1 MKRAL
6 ALVLGV
12 AILLLILTQTLGTN
26 TKATPNYITPTDVVE
41 NRFEVSRLLASAKA
55 KSERKEAVPTP
66 TPSPSPTPVAT
77 PTLPALEEEVIN
89 PSVSLV
95 AKEQTGQEIAGVLLT
110 YYDCDTEG
118 YCGVTKSGVS
128 LQKGGRYAA
137 CDPNYWPFGTRMIIV
152 GDPNQ
157 YIWTCVDTGSAVIGP
172 AHWDVWFY
180 NQADGKDYL
189 KTVGTTVTIK
199 ILP

>member
-1 MKRAL
+1 MTRTFLLVLGLAVILLLFPNTTTKVTPNYPTSTDVVDNQHEISRAL
-6 ALVLGV
+6 ALLRSAESRG
-12 AILLLILTQTLGTN
+12 
-26 TKATPNYITPTDVVE
+26 KEVVP
-41 NRFEVSRLLASAKA
+41 A
-55 KSERKEAVPTP
+55 P

-77 PTLPALEEEVIN
+77 PALPALEEEVN
-89 PSVSLV
+89 PSVSPL
-95 AKEQTGQEIAGVLLT
+95 AKEPTGQEIAGVLIT
-110 YYDCDTEG
+110 YYNCDTEG

-157 YIWTCVDTGSAVIGP
+157 YIWTCVDTGSAVIGS

-180 NQADGKDYL
+180 NQADGEAYL
-189 KTVGTTVTIK
+189 KTVGTTATIK

>member
-1 MKRAL
+1 MTRTFLLVLGLAVILLLFPNTNTKVTPNYPTSTDVVDNQHEISRAL
-6 ALVLGV
+6 ALLRSAESRGKEVVL
-12 AILLLILTQTLGTN
+12 
-26 TKATPNYITPTDVVE
+26 
-41 NRFEVSRLLASAKA
+41 
-55 KSERKEAVPTP
+55 TP

-77 PTLPALEEEVIN
+77 PALPALKEEVN
-89 PSVSLV
+89 PSVSPL
-95 AKEQTGQEIAGVLLT
+95 AKEPTGQEIAGVLLT

>member
-1 MKRAL
+1 MTRTFLLVLGLAVILLLFPNTTTKVTPNYPTSTDVVDNQHEISRAL
-6 ALVLGV
+6 ALLRSAESRGKEVVL
-12 AILLLILTQTLGTN
+12 
-26 TKATPNYITPTDVVE
+26 
-41 NRFEVSRLLASAKA
+41 
-55 KSERKEAVPTP
+55 TP

-77 PTLPALEEEVIN
+77 PALPALKEEVN
-89 PSVSLV
+89 PSVSPL
-95 AKEQTGQEIAGVLLT
+95 AKEPTGQKIAGVLLT

-118 YCGVTKSGVS
+118 YCGVTKSGVL

-137 CDPNYWPFGTRMIIV
+137 CDSNYWPFGTRMIIV

-189 KTVGTTVTIK
+189 KTVGTTVAIK
-199 ILP
+199 ILS